1 MGAGACGCRGRYA
14 ILFLLLVIFKIEKP
28 GIILQQH
35 LSSDMHEYPYCR
47 AYVDLFRMK
56 LRRDLKSRKVIIAA
70 TKSGKLL
77 EAIGARGSAPGTP
90 EGVYDTFQNYLAAA
104 TRTSSQF
111 CVRFK
116 TPSYIL
122 HV

>member
-1 MGAGACGCRGRYA
+1 VGAGAFGCRSTDA

-28 GIILQQH
+28 GMILQQH
-35 LSSDMHEYPYCR
+35 SSSDTHEYPHCR

-77 EAIGARGSAPGTP
+77 EALGARGSAPNTR
-90 EGVYDTFQNYLAAA
+90 EGVYDTF
-104 TRTSSQF
+104 
-111 CVRFK
+111 
-116 TPSYIL
+116 
-122 HV
+122 